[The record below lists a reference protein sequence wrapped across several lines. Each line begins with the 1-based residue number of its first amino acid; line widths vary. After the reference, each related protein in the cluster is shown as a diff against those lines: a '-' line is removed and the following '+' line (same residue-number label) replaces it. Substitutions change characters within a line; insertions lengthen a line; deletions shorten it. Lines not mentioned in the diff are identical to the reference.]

1 MHNHNITEVPTELQL
16 QIIFYLTPSAIR
28 NLIVNRALRPICE
41 QGLYE
46 SISIPKHRERSI
58 RLLETVVARPDL
70 ALLIRHLS
78 IDLSWLWSFSYT
90 HVGSPLQPNPLHALS
105 LAKNLKSFAPHGLDD
120 WIWEPML
127 SELRDAYFGMKLTR
141 LEIPKLRGPYI
152 QVFSWPG
159 DEIPADDWDGDV
171 GQELCKIFQAQP
183 LLEELVLPT
192 SSILGETG
200 DSLQTNLKDSDI
212 PSLKLLQASPDDGPA
227 FLTAALRLETLS
239 LTIGDWNET
248 VFSRLE
254 TASTVIRLSLR
265 HFNIRVWL
273 YSDNQTWVWD
283 NLDRVL
289 GLFPNTEG
297 LCITINASSRSDAKN
312 ANYHFKKVADN
323 VCVLPAL
330 RSVTVKYECPT
341 PLPPGA
347 VNVED
352 ETVEA
357 FKSACPLLQSVIDPM
372 QRLWTFRGDSQSAKE
387 LSSHLVGKLIEEY
400 HGFRQDLSAHADG
413 DK

>member
-1 MHNHNITEVPTELQL
+1 MCNRKVDRIPTELQL
-16 QIIFYLTPSAIR
+16 RIMLYLTPSAIR
-28 NLIVNRALRPICE
+28 NLVVNRALRPICE
-41 QGLYE
+41 QVLYE
-46 SISIPKHRERSI
+46 SILIPRHSERAI
-58 RLLETVVARPDL
+58 RLLETFLARPDL
-70 ALLIRHLS
+70 ALLVRHLS
-78 IDLSWLWSFSYT
+78 IDLSWLWKFKHT
-90 HVGSPLQPNPLHALS
+90 HVRSLLQPNPLHALS
-105 LAKNLKSFAPHGLDD
+105 LAKNVKSFAPHGLSD
-120 WIWEPML
+120 WIWEPMR
-127 SELRDAYFGMKLTR
+127 SEFRDVVFGMKLTR
-141 LEIPKLRGPYI
+141 LEIPDLRGPYSEI
-152 QVFSWPG
+152 FSWPG
-159 DEIPADDWDGDV
+159 DDIPADDWDGDL
-171 GQELCKIFQAQP
+171 GQELCKLFQAQP
-183 LLEELVLPT
+183 LLEELVILTRFGKLP
-192 SSILGETG
+192 
-200 DSLQTNLKDSDI
+200 DSLRTYLKDSDI
-212 PSLKLLQASPDDGPA
+212 PNLKLLQVSPDDGPA

-239 LTIGDWNET
+239 LTLGDWNET

-254 TASTVIRLSLR
+254 IAPTVIRLSLR

-323 VCVLPAL
+323 VHVLSSL
-330 RSVTVKYECPT
+330 HSVTVKYECPT

-352 ETVEA
+352 ETIEE

-372 QRLWTFRGDSQSAKE
+372 RRLWTFRVDTQPFKVVHG
-387 LSSHLVGKLIEEY
+387 HLVGKLMEEY
-400 HGFRQDLSAHADG
+400 YGYSHDLPPPPGS